1 MIGLLCLLIPLVF
14 TLVSKK
20 LDAAGKQ
27 GDEAKAPSMPEVAPS
42 IKKFEPEKEAA
53 PAIKPNSKAAS
64 KSAAKQAA
72 KPVDQPVKG
81 KIDPKKLVIYSEI
94 MKPKF

>member
-42 IKKFEPEKEAA
+42 IKKFEPEK
-53 PAIKPNSKAAS
+53 
-64 KSAAKQAA
+64 
-72 KPVDQPVKG
+72 
-81 KIDPKKLVIYSEI
+81 
-94 MKPKF
+94 